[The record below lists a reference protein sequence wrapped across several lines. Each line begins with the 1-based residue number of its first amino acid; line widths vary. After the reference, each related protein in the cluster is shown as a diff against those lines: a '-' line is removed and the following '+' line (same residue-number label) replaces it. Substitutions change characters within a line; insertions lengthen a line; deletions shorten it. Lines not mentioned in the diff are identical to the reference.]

1 VTSAGIELGADWET
15 ALTAALAVPVVTR
28 GAMIDRAL
36 DADGSWGTTTARPR
50 ILTWLDSF
58 IAASSRTGALPRLR
72 SLAEAMHDQL
82 RQRWPDTVIPD
93 YPALARPGAT
103 LVRITDGRS
112 S

>member
-1 VTSAGIELGADWET
+1 
-15 ALTAALAVPVVTR
+15 
-28 GAMIDRAL
+28 MIDRAL